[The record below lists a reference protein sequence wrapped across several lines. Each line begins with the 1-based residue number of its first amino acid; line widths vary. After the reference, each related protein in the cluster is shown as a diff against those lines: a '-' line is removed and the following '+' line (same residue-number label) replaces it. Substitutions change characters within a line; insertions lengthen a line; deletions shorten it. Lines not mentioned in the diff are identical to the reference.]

1 MIKSLYLRWQTLV
14 HELAKFGIVGAI
26 NTVIDFGIF
35 NALRAGFD
43 VGPLTSSTIALVVA
57 ATSSYLMNRYWTFRH
72 RARSGLG
79 REYLLFFVLNGIG
92 LGIQLS
98 CIGVSHY
105 LLGYTS
111 LYADNLAKVV
121 GLLIGTVFRFLT
133 YKRWVFL
140 EPEAAAGRSIGEGS
154 VSEFDTGEFEAT
166 PATPAATAANSDA
179 VGYAGSGDGASNG
192 HTNGHAN
199 GNGHAAA
206 EPRTQGFRARMR
218 RQASSQRG

>member
-43 VGPLTSSTIALVVA
+43 VGPLTSSTIALVIA

-98 CIGVSHY
+98 CIAVSHY
-105 LLGYTS
+105 LLGFTS

-154 VSEFDTGEFEAT
+154 VSEFDTGEFEAP
-166 PATPAATAANSDA
+166 PATPAANSDA
-179 VGYAGSGDGASNG
+179 VGYAGNGDVAADGHSNG
-192 HTNGHAN
+192 HSSGN
-199 GNGHAAA
+199 GNGQA
-206 EPRTQGFRARMR
+206 EPRTRGFRARLR